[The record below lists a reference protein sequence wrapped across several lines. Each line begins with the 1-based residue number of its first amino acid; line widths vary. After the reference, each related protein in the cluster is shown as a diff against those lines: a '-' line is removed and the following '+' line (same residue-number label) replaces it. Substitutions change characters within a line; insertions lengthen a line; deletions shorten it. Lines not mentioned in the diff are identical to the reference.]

1 MAPAG
6 TFTIRDFRVGSDY
19 LVPDLVGLTVA
30 QARDEWSHRYGY
42 RVNTVGRPDNADYR
56 AVTSVITWAGFTG
69 AVDVGGVLNAEAE
82 LVASFTT
89 TPAGGVAGQP
99 LAATAALHI
108 TVALSP
114 G

>member
-42 RVNTVGRPDNADYR
+42 RVNTVGRPRISTKKSDGSDL
-56 AVTSVITWAGFTG
+56 
-69 AVDVGGVLNAEAE
+69 DC
-82 LVASFTT
+82 AS
-89 TPAGGVAGQP
+89 
-99 LAATAALHI
+99 
-108 TVALSP
+108 
-114 G
+114 